1 MAGLPRASG
10 RSGGGH
16 FLGAGIGHDIVI
28 RMHLSKCSPPFF
40 RAFLAAAVFAS
51 TVVQAAGQQPG
62 PVPVVAGRV
71 ATMELAAGQS
81 FVGTVIPARTSDVGS
96 AVDGRLVDFPIVDG
110 QHVADSEPIAGL
122 LRGLLE
128 IERRGAAA
136 ELERRRQQLAELE
149 AGSRPEE
156 VDQARALVAGFEA
169 RMAYA
174 KSRLARLAR
183 LAERGTSTVDEFQ
196 DAQTELQAI
205 EAQLTGSKAALALA
219 EAGPRQ
225 EEIAQAAAAVATQ
238 EAEVERIDDQ
248 LGKHTI
254 RAPFAGWVVERFTEK
269 GQWVSRGGLIARIAE
284 LDRVKIVAQV
294 PEMSVRFL
302 KPGAEVRLEFDAA
315 PDQTWVGQVARV
327 VPQADLLSRSFP
339 VEVLLENR
347 VIEGQPVLQGGMLA
361 RAWLPVGKTG
371 SVTVVPKDAV
381 VLGVSRPIVY
391 VIDVAQAAPGSP
403 PGAAGATGTVRPV
416 EVSLGA
422 AVEGHVEIRGGLEPG
437 QLVVTRGNERLRPGM
452 AVAFQP
458 PAP

>member
-1 MAGLPRASG
+1 
-10 RSGGGH
+10 
-16 FLGAGIGHDIVI
+16 
-28 RMHLSKCSPPFF
+28 
-40 RAFLAAAVFAS
+40 
-51 TVVQAAGQQPG
+51 
-62 PVPVVAGRV
+62 
-71 ATMELAAGQS
+71 
-81 FVGTVIPARTSDVGS
+81 
-96 AVDGRLVDFPIVDG
+96 
-110 QHVADSEPIAGL
+110 
-122 LRGLLE
+122 
-128 IERRGAAA
+128 
-136 ELERRRQQLAELE
+136 
-149 AGSRPEE
+149 
-156 VDQARALVAGFEA
+156 
-169 RMAYA
+169 MAYA

-205 EAQLTGSKAALALA
+205 EAQLTGSKAALALSQ
-219 EAGPRQ
+219 AGPRQ

-347 VIEGQPVLQGGMLA
+347 VIDGQPVLQGGMLA

-381 VLGVSRPIVY
+381 VLGVSQPFVY

-403 PGAAGATGTVRPV
+403 AGPAGATGTVRPV

-458 PAP
+458 PTP